1 MTVFGDYSKYYDLLY
16 KDKDYEAESEYIASL
31 LGDSK
36 KILEL
41 GCGTGK
47 HASLLGKKGF
57 DIFGIDFSETMI
69 ERAKK
74 LGVKCEVGDVRT
86 FRTDDVFDSVI
97 SLFHIASYQNT
108 DEDVKNYF
116 KTASIHVKKGGKFI
130 FDLWY
135 KPAVLTQR
143 PEKRVKELEND
154 EIKVVRYCTPEHL
167 EDKNIVK
174 VHYKIDITNKK
185 TGNQQVVEETHS
197 MRYFSSEDV
206 EKFAKEAGF
215 KIVLEEEWLT
225 KNKPSED
232 TWGVCFVA
240 EKL

>member
-1 MTVFGDYSKYYDLLY
+1 MFVQSFQHLNPFEPFYESQMLLNKIHLEILTRY
-16 KDKDYEAESEYIASL
+16 FL
-31 LGDSK
+31 LSH
-36 KILEL
+36 I
-41 GCGTGK
+41 
-47 HASLLGKKGF
+47 
-57 DIFGIDFSETMI
+57 
-69 ERAKK
+69 
-74 LGVKCEVGDVRT
+74 
-86 FRTDDVFDSVI
+86 VFDSVI